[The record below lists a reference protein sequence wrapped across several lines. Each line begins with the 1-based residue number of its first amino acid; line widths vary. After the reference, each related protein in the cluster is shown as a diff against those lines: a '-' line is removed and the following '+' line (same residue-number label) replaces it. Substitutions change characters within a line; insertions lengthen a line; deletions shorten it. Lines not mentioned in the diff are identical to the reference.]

1 MTRIRHQT
9 SFTASSHLWT
19 GHDLP
24 LAIGVI
30 RDVEAPVYNE
40 EVSAQVAQ
48 ISSSKGFGS
57 LRDMI
62 MAGEAWIVK

>member
-1 MTRIRHQT
+1 
-9 SFTASSHLWT
+9 
-19 GHDLP
+19 
-24 LAIGVI
+24 VI

-40 EVSAQVAQ
+40 EVSVQVAQ

-62 MAGEAWIVK
+62 MAGETWIVK